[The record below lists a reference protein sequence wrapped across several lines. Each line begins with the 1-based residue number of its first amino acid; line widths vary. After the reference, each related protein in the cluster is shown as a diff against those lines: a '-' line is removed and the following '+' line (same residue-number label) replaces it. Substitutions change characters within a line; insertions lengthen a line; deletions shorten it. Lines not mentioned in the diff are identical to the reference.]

1 MGVEVGGHKRGIIFC
16 MQGRL
21 KIFFKSSSFFFWEES
36 GRREM
41 WKAMDCCAKQ
51 LFVVTKIGQIFVFP
65 AFYKEQECK
74 NCASGK
80 TVQDSSGE
88 GRN

>member
-1 MGVEVGGHKRGIIFC
+1 
-16 MQGRL
+16 
-21 KIFFKSSSFFFWEES
+21 
-36 GRREM
+36 M

-88 GRN
+88 GRNWLYCSSFGTTKAICRSPYGAGRDGGHYFLQNAATQMY